1 MIMQKTK
8 GFTLIELLVIISII
22 FLMSITIF
30 SNYGKNNEIFAL
42 ERSSQKL
49 AQNIRRG
56 QEMAIS
62 GLVGSATT
70 CGYGLFFNNVT
81 ESSAVANQYK
91 YIIYEEKDADCN
103 AAIRYWQEGTD
114 AAKETI
120 YLETGVKICDILSDG
135 VTIVSRSISFEPP
148 NPLTYIG
155 GISSEHT
162 AAIILCVENDTS
174 ITRTITINNAG
185 LVQLTK

>member
-1 MIMQKTK
+1 MKNIK
-8 GFTLIELLVIISII
+8 GFTLIELLVIISIV
-22 FLMSITIF
+22 FLMSIAVF

-49 AQNIRRG
+49 AQDIRRG
-56 QEMAIS
+56 QEMSIS

-103 AAIRYWQEGTD
+103 VAIRYWQEGTD
-114 AAKETI
+114 AVKETI
-120 YLETGVKICDILSDG
+120 YLETGVKVCDILSDG
-135 VTIVSRSISFEPP
+135 VTTVSRSISFEPP

-155 GISSEHT
+155 GISSGHT
-162 AAIILCVENDTS
+162 AAIVLCVENDNS

-185 LVQLTK
+185 MVQLTK

>member
-1 MIMQKTK
+1 MKNTK

-42 ERSSQKL
+42 ERSSQKMT
-49 AQNIRRG
+49 QDIRRG
-56 QEMAIS
+56 QEMSIS

-70 CGYGLFFNNVT
+70 CGYGLFFDKTT
-81 ESSAVANQYK
+81 EPSAVANQYK

-103 AAIRYWQEGTD
+103 VAVRYWQSGTD
-114 AAKETI
+114 TVKETI

-135 VTIVSRSISFEPP
+135 VTIASRSISFEPP
-148 NPLTYIG
+148 NPLTYLG
-155 GISSEHT
+155 GVSSGHT
-162 AAIILCVENDTS
+162 AAIVLCVENDTS
-174 ITRTITINNAG
+174 ITRTITVNNAG
-185 LVQLTK
+185 MVQLTK